1 MSTEH
6 GWPDPHPEIA
16 PPRFNDIPQP
26 HKNGCVLIVEEI
38 TSILCANITKWG
50 AFQVMLVVKN
60 LPANAEDIRDTGS
73 IPGLGTFL
81 GGGRGNP
88 PQYSSLE
95 NPTDRAAWWATVHR
109 VTKSWTRPK
118 QLSMYTCMHITKW
131 IWNYSWYFSVSR
143 KVELIRRLSYIKADC
158 FVLHSCSP
166 QGCSF
171 KWARPK
177 NLSKGDFLSA
187 RIHCSFLVTKSSG
200 GRKDVRG

>member
-6 GWPDPHPEIA
+6 GWPDPHPEIV
-16 PPRFNDIPQP
+16 PPRFYDIPQP
-26 HKNGCVLIVEEI
+26 HKNGCVLTVEEI

-60 LPANAEDIRDTGS
+60 LPAIRDAGS
-73 IPGLGTFL
+73 IPELGRFP

-131 IWNYSWYFSVSR
+131 IWNYSWCFSVSR
-143 KVELIRRLSYIKADC
+143 KVELIRRLSYIKPDC

-177 NLSKGDFLSA
+177 NLSKDDFL
-187 RIHCSFLVTKSSG
+187 
-200 GRKDVRG
+200 